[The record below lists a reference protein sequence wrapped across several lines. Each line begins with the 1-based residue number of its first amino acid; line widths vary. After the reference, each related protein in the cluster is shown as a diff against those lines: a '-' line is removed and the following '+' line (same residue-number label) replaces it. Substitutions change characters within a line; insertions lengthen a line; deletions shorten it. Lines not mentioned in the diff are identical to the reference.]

1 MGSYQNYSRRG
12 TSIATMF
19 TPEETRLKVRD
30 LLMEILVSLAVDDET
45 TDDEIATF
53 EDDMGGVADLMLD
66 SLGFQVVSVDNEEG
80 TKFTAKLEIIDG
92 DPLEEADLLLERWLF
107 SSPVFSQYFCDR
119 AFNVFLGEFESF
131 VVKIGYRGRIH
142 HFVPHMFVKNVVFC
156 HQHFVYILAFGE

>member
-30 LLMEILVSLAVDDET
+30 LLMEIIVSLAVDDET

-92 DPLEEADLLLERWLF
+92 DPLEEADLL
-107 SSPVFSQYFCDR
+107 
-119 AFNVFLGEFESF
+119 
-131 VVKIGYRGRIH
+131 
-142 HFVPHMFVKNVVFC
+142 
-156 HQHFVYILAFGE
+156 

>member
-45 TDDEIATF
+45 TDEEVATF

-66 SLGFQVVSVDNEEG
+66 SLGFKVISIDNEEG
-80 TKFTAKLEIIDG
+80 TRFTATFDMIEG
-92 DPLEEADLLLERWLF
+92 DPLDDSDL
-107 SSPVFSQYFCDR
+107 D
-119 AFNVFLGEFESF
+119 
-131 VVKIGYRGRIH
+131 
-142 HFVPHMFVKNVVFC
+142 
-156 HQHFVYILAFGE
+156 